1 MVQLRTLS
9 SRLGRRAKKS
19 SNWASAK
26 LGLSLCQAFQTL
38 VRVKVFDGG
47 QARAI
52 FALAQLP
59 MHTQANAV
67 GQHVFLDSP
76 RARIASLE
84 IALGAVIAC
93 YRQ

>member
-26 LGLSLCQAFQTL
+26 LGFGFRQVFQAL

-52 FALAQLP
+52 FAPAQLP
-59 MHTQANAV
+59 MHTQAYAI
-67 GQHVFLDSP
+67 GQHVP
-76 RARIASLE
+76 
-84 IALGAVIAC
+84 
-93 YRQ
+93 